1 MSSSTHRKIFLPTPS
16 LPLSYVMSRSM
27 GPLAKKIFKGVL
39 VAELMGV
46 FGAYFLFN
54 KMNTSQD
61 FRHTMS
67 KKFPFIL
74 EVYYKSIEH
83 SGMYGIR
90 EQDQEKWLSNKN

>member
-1 MSSSTHRKIFLPTPS
+1 MAHN
-16 LPLSYVMSRSM
+16 ME
-27 GPLAKKIFKGVL
+27 PLAKKIFKGIL

-61 FRHTMS
+61 FRQTMN

-74 EVYYKSIEH
+74 EVYYKSIEQA
-83 SGMYGIR
+83 GMYGIR
-90 EQDQEKWLSNKN
+90 KQDQEKWLDSKN

>member
-1 MSSSTHRKIFLPTPS
+1 MASC
-16 LPLSYVMSRSM
+16 SRLLGHCDTRM
-27 GPLAKKIFKGVL
+27 AHPMKPLAKKIFRGVL
-39 VAELMGV
+39 VAEIAGV

-61 FRHTMS
+61 FRQTMN

-74 EVYYKSIEH
+74 EVYYKSIEQ

-90 EQDQEKWLSNKN
+90 EQDQEKWLNSKS

>member
-1 MSSSTHRKIFLPTPS
+1 MAHN
-16 LPLSYVMSRSM
+16 ME
-27 GPLAKKIFKGVL
+27 PLAKKIFKGIL

-61 FRHTMS
+61 FRQTMN

-74 EVYYKSIEH
+74 EVYYKSIKQAE
-83 SGMYGIR
+83 MYGIR
-90 EQDQEKWLSNKN
+90 KQDQEKWLDSKN

>member
-1 MSSSTHRKIFLPTPS
+1 MART
-16 LPLSYVMSRSM
+16 ME
-27 GPLAKKIFKGVL
+27 PLAKKIFKGVL

-46 FGAYFLFN
+46 FGAYFLFS

-61 FRHTMS
+61 FRKAMS

-74 EVYYKSIEH
+74 EVYYKSVEQ

-90 EQDQEKWLSNKN
+90 EQDQETWCNSKN